1 MPMNNDESLAY
12 FDHVE
17 DPPPVGT
24 AEAVIHLLRLSAAV
38 DGEEH
43 ARLRSGLIAVAR
55 ALNSALPTGIR
66 VLMARD
72 ARTHLPWPSA
82 KPSDLVAAAY
92 LAIGYYRES
101 PEKREN
107 NRTRMEAWLMLQ
119 TYMEWSRAMR
129 DAANHFFPVTGAASD
144 GSTDHVSSERRRQAT
159 ALVGHWLASLCPV
172 IEGWEELGLSDD
184 AIDAQLAQGV
194 AAGFRKRLF
203 RFRHGVFHF
212 QRRLDDPRFA
222 DFMDSEG
229 DARRWAIRLESAFV
243 SYFAH
248 HAATQHSDLDE
259 WLVK

>member
-1 MPMNNDESLAY
+1 MNYDEAPAY

-17 DPPPVGT
+17 NPPPVGT
-24 AEAVIHLLRLSAAV
+24 PDAVIHLLRLCSAI

-55 ALNSALPTGIR
+55 ELNSALPPGTR

-72 ARTHLPWPSA
+72 ARARLPWPSA

-92 LAIGYYRES
+92 VAIGYYRES
-101 PEKREN
+101 PEEREKS
-107 NRTRMEAWLMLQ
+107 RTRMEAWLMLQ
-119 TYMEWSRAMR
+119 TYMQWSRAMR
-129 DAANHFFPVTGAASD
+129 DAANHFFPIAGTGSD
-144 GSTDHVSSERRRQAT
+144 ELTGHVSGEGQPMAS

-172 IEGWEELGLSDD
+172 IEGWEELGLADD
-184 AIDAQLAQGV
+184 AVDALLAQGV
-194 AAGFRKRLF
+194 ADGFRKRLF

-229 DARRWAIRLESAFV
+229 DACRWAVRLEAAFDG
-243 SYFAH
+243 YFAH
-248 HAATQHSDLDE
+248 HTATQHADLDD
-259 WLVK
+259 WLLK